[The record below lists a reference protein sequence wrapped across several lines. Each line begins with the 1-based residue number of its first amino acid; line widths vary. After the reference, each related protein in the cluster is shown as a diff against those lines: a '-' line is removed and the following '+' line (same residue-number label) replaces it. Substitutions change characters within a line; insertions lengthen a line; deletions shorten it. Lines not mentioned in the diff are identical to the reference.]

1 MKKRPKLSDKVTA
14 DILFRADHKCCIC
27 RKSDINPQNHHIDG
41 NPSNNDPDNIAPLC
55 PNCQDKIHKRGGTS
69 KAYSQEEI
77 KMYRDEWYK
86 NIGERRKIKDKQ
98 DDIIEVRSKSKNFG
112 MLSTLAQYDV
122 MRIRYEI
129 EIARDDWK
137 EIEKLLI
144 KLNSYGRE
152 FGYEVRREVLSAV
165 YEATD
170 YVRFGTTIDLIR
182 AATNVVYNSIPL
194 YSLRGPASHKITKKD
209 IELIKMAGE
218 IGFDILYDASKYFR
232 EIKIVKEGADL
243 LARILRY
250 AQINKLDELEKE
262 ILQHFTAC
270 EESCDIERDSKLFIE
285 GKKIIKECKTWY
297 SDL

>member
-1 MKKRPKLSDKVTA
+1 MKKRPKISDKVSA
-14 DILFRADHKCCIC
+14 DIIFRADRKCCVC
-27 RKSDINPQNHHIDG
+27 KSPDSNPSMHHIDG
-41 NPSNNDPDNIAPLC
+41 NPSNNNPDNLAPLC
-55 PNCQDKIHKRGGTS
+55 PNCQDKTHKTGGTS
-69 KAYSQEEI
+69 KAYSPKLI
-77 KMYRDEWYK
+77 RKYRDEWYRQVA
-86 NIGERRKIKDKQ
+86 ERTPIREKQ
-98 DDIIEVRSKSKNFG
+98 DDIIESRSKSKNFG
-112 MLSTLAQYDV
+112 MLSTLAQHDV

-129 EIARDDWK
+129 EIVRDDWK

-209 IELIKMAGE
+209 IELIKTAGE
-218 IGFDILYDASKYFR
+218 IGFNILYDASKYFR
-232 EIKIVKEGADL
+232 EIKIVKKGADL